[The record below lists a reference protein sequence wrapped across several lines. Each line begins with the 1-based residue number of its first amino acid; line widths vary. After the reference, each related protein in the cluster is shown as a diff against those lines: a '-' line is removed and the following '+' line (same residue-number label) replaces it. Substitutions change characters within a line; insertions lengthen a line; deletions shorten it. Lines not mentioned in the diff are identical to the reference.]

1 MKGDFTRNTF
11 DPAKHFSRVLMQQGR
26 VTLDSDPNEQTE
38 ILLRYLRMLATDL
51 IGPHAAPAVG
61 GGFTLSSVDG
71 HLVISAGRYY
81 VDGILVENEADCAF
95 TSQPDYPLLEDDPI
109 LKETNDPTGK
119 CYWIYLDVWER
130 HITHLEDARIRE
142 VALGGP
148 DTCTRSK
155 VVWQVKA
162 LEAAASPKPAPAP
175 GPQPAPPANAKE
187 IARLKEMLE
196 KLVNNA
202 KSVKAKLDET
212 TDPAKRKELEDTLEK
227 INAEMTDIEKKVS
240 ELSGQPSTRPV
251 PEVEPVKEQMGCE
264 KPLEGLVRL
273 SDAALAARVD
283 PGFQSDDPCILSP
296 EAKYRGTEN
305 HLYRVEIHTGGNGEA
320 ATFKWSR
327 DNGSVATFWLASNG
341 FDLTVASGRGF
352 SAGCWIELI
361 DDSMELLGMRGYLVK
376 VAKVEGQTI
385 TIDPSTVPSGLSL
398 VLSEMFVNPKLRRW
412 DQVEVGDIVLQ
423 EGAAPVKESTATEL
437 NWIDLE
443 DGIQVR
449 FAKGGEYRTGDYWL
463 IPARVATGGIEWP
476 ESAGTAVELTPFG
489 IEHHYAPLGFVT
501 WKNKQW
507 EIDPCRC
514 LFSPI
519 AECGKDDKDGAPGA
533 MPALPAA
540 DSGASDAVPPGKSNP
555 KSKPGPIPALTP
567 RPGAPRPVVKGV
579 RPVGGLT
586 MTTNPVG
593 TTGVSTTPVKPKRK
607 RRDG

>member
-26 VTLDSDPNEQTE
+26 VTLDADPNEQTE
-38 ILLRYLRMLATDL
+38 ILLRYLRMLAADL
-51 IGPHAAPAVG
+51 IGPHAAPALG
-61 GGFTLSSVDG
+61 GGFSLSSVDG
-71 HLVISAGRYY
+71 HLVVSAGRYY
-81 VDGILVENEADCAF
+81 VDGILVENEADCAY
-95 TSQPDYPLLEDDPI
+95 TSQPDYPLMEDDPI
-109 LKETNDPTGK
+109 LKETGDPAGK
-119 CYWIYLDVWER
+119 SYWMYLDVWER
-130 HITHLEDARIRE
+130 HITHLEDAHIRE

-162 LEAAASPKPAPAP
+162 LEAAASPKPAPLP
-175 GPQPAPPANAKE
+175 EPAPPDNAKE

-202 KSVKAKLDET
+202 KSLKAKLDET
-212 TDPAKRKELEDTLEK
+212 TDPAKRKELEDALSK
-227 INAEMTDIEKKVS
+227 MNAEMADLEKKLS

-251 PEVEPVKEQMGCE
+251 PQVEPAKDEIGCE

-283 PGFQSDDPCILSP
+283 PGLHSDDPCILSP

-305 HLYRVEIHTGGNGEA
+305 HLYRVEIHTGGKGEA

-327 DNGSVATFWLASNG
+327 DNGSVATFWLGSNG

-385 TIDPSTVPSGLSL
+385 TVDPSSVPGGLSL

-412 DQVEVGDIVLQ
+412 DQVEIGDIVLK
-423 EGAAPVKESTATEL
+423 EGAVPVKESTAKEL
-437 NWIDLE
+437 NWIDIE

-449 FAKGGEYRTGDYWL
+449 FAKSGEYRTGDYWL
-463 IPARVATGGIEWP
+463 IPARVATGDIEWP

-507 EIDPCRC
+507 EVDPCRC
-514 LFSPI
+514 MFSPI
-519 AECGKDDKDGAPGA
+519 AECGKRGQVPAPGST
-533 MPALPAA
+533 PAPPAA
-540 DSGASDAVPPGKSNP
+540 DAGNADALPPGTSNP
-555 KSKPGPIPALTP
+555 KQKPRPNPVLTP
-567 RPGAPRPVVKGV
+567 RPAAPRPVVAGLL
-579 RPVGGLT
+579 PGGGLT
-586 MTTNPVG
+586 INPNPAG
-593 TTGVSTTPVKPKRK
+593 ATGVSTTPVKPKRK
-607 RRDG
+607 RKDV